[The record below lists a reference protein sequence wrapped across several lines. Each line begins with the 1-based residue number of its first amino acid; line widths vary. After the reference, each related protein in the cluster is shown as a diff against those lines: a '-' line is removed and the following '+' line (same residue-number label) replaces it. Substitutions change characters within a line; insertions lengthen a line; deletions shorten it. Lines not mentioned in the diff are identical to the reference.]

1 MLITKHRRVYVSDTF
16 FEVFRGYVKQIEGN
30 SDGARSLDWDIT
42 SVDYYADME
51 FITIP
56 TRGNPKLLLTCSA
69 GIVWELTEF
78 TNRGFVTKCFTSD
91 RFVESVNDAGL
102 IIVDVDEQIL
112 KIQNKSNPLH
122 TLTFTLLKG
131 FLYDI
136 DLRII
141 FATVSHIHQVDIN
154 GTAFGLHFT
163 VSDQGKKLIHSE
175 DLSIKW
181 ILKTASTPM
190 EIALAVKC
198 FSDQSL
204 QLGATFNSDN
214 TVALFEKKRPR
225 IQIIFEPPR

>member
-91 RFVESVNDAGL
+91 RFVESVN
-102 IIVDVDEQIL
+102 
-112 KIQNKSNPLH
+112 H
-122 TLTFTLLKG
+122 
-131 FLYDI
+131 
-136 DLRII
+136 
-141 FATVSHIHQVDIN
+141 
-154 GTAFGLHFT
+154 
-163 VSDQGKKLIHSE
+163 
-175 DLSIKW
+175 
-181 ILKTASTPM
+181 
-190 EIALAVKC
+190 C
-198 FSDQSL
+198 
-204 QLGATFNSDN
+204 
-214 TVALFEKKRPR
+214 
-225 IQIIFEPPR
+225 